1 MDMWLNVLQKSF
13 SHGLWTYDCTSMMFL
28 LKQVA
33 SEVAIINAIKTL
45 RCRPW
50 ADDDKTSDGDR
61 RKQSTVGHSGV
72 KKSHHDARKHSRQRS
87 GIADFRRGYITLG
100 KKKMPGVKVTAALS
114 SRFGC
119 RENRNID
126 CVYLQGGPKNW
137 CHFLYALTLSNIDQ
151 FSNFFTVGIRRKFT
165 VYNNSLVSLKIPTHL
180 KYVATLRFM

>member
-1 MDMWLNVLQKSF
+1 MQ
-13 SHGLWTYDCTSMMFL
+13 
-28 LKQVA
+28 LKRCVA
-33 SEVAIINAIKTL
+33 DRELTTTKRQMETDANSQQSVIQESRSRITMLENILAKEAVSLISDVDIL
-45 RCRPW
+45 RS
-50 ADDDKTSDGDR
+50 A
-61 RKQSTVGHSGV
+61 
-72 KKSHHDARKHSRQRS
+72 
-87 GIADFRRGYITLG
+87 

-151 FSNFFTVGIRRKFT
+151 FSNFFTVRIRRKFT
-165 VYNNSLVSLKIPTHL
+165 LYNNSLVSLKIPTHL